1 MSTKQLGI
9 LLALALV
16 LGAAVKF
23 WRSQNSAG
31 WSGSGRSA
39 GQELLGTFQVND
51 VAQVV
56 ISRGADKVTLVKTPD
71 RWVVKERGDFAADFT
86 GLKSLLLKLQGL
98 KIVQSDDIGASQL
111 ARLQLA
117 GPDAGANAATVLELR
132 DAAGKP
138 MKSLLLGKKHM
149 QKAAAENPDGWPDG
163 RYVMTDAAAGK
174 VLLVAD
180 GLAEVE
186 PAAANWVGKDFV
198 KVDRAVALA
207 ATFPVATNSW
217 SLTRT
222 NETADWQLANAT
234 AAEKLD
240 SSKLGDLA
248 SPLSNLSLADVQTS
262 AAGMGQPVE
271 LTAKTADGF
280 AYDFKVG
287 TKTNDNY
294 PVSFSLSAVL
304 PATTNGLA
312 AGVTLDSLKQKL
324 AAESALTNWSY
335 LVPAWT
341 LDPVLKGRSEWL
353 VTVTNEPATNAA
365 AGK

>member
-149 QKAAAENPDGWPDG
+149 QKAAAE
-163 RYVMTDAAAGK
+163 
-174 VLLVAD
+174 
-180 GLAEVE
+180 
-186 PAAANWVGKDFV
+186 
-198 KVDRAVALA
+198 
-207 ATFPVATNSW
+207 
-217 SLTRT
+217 
-222 NETADWQLANAT
+222 
-234 AAEKLD
+234 KLD

-304 PATTNGLA
+304 PTTTNGLA

-353 VTVTNEPATNAA
+353 VTVTNGV